1 MTRRATG
8 VLLAAL
14 GVAAGLRFGPQGT
27 TIRRATS
34 RDFEAI
40 RRCRS
45 TPDPSGPKRVSP
57 LFTNAWALRHEG
69 AIGLVALARGSGVVG
84 TADCLEVPAAANR
97 PSRLI
102 VKNVFVVPE
111 FRGRGVGMK
120 LMRATFDVARDL
132 GAETLTCERVRARA
146 RALRRRA
153 PLSEPTRARASSRRL
168 QVDAD
173 NRPALRLY
181 RSCGFKSAG
190 LPGVVLD
197 ACTAIGLQLRV
208 KFSADVRAADGAPH
222 RRSPGVAVPA
232 T

>member
-1 MTRRATG
+1 LPSTVWMPVSSRPKPACCTWPVGAACLLPEAADAIATLDPDSRAGLQDFCCSTMTRRATG

-27 TIRRATS
+27 TVRRATS

-120 LMRATFDVARDL
+120 LMSATFDVARDL
-132 GAETLTCERVRARA
+132 GAETLTCERARARA
-146 RALRRRA
+146 RIA
-153 PLSEPTRARASSRRL
+153 P
-168 QVDAD
+168 
-173 NRPALRLY
+173 
-181 RSCGFKSAG
+181 KSA
-190 LPGVVLD
+190 
-197 ACTAIGLQLRV
+197 
-208 KFSADVRAADGAPH
+208 
-222 RRSPGVAVPA
+222 AV
-232 T
+232 